1 MCKLCDAAERAAL
14 AEVDALVMLAEQDE
28 GLSVPHATRPLTAN
42 ERRARVNFANLDRI
56 ETVHV
61 AEIREV
67 LAGLSARIREEILR
81 AVFGSRQDAP
91 PEAVVAALAGLARAQ
106 PPAVAS
112 ALDGA
117 AAALSGTYSRAA
129 GAAAAEVAEEAGRQG
144 RRAPRPVEPEPSRYA
159 FAGSLASGALW
170 DRLTEQARRLLV
182 DPAALASGAPVGRK
196 AAAAALEAV
205 GEDGAVDNAR
215 QTLHT
220 VTADARNETAEQM
233 EPEEIWASEIL
244 DGATCQNCR
253 AVDGKEYATMAEAR
267 ADYPNGPYTR
277 CDGGARCRGTL
288 VFMFPIGQAPPPDAP
303 PWDPAED
310 APKRKGPRGRRAAPP
325 ATPAPTPA
333 PDAPEAPTAPVAPPP
348 ARKKGA
354 AQRFE
359 RIEQLPVLDEPRKLS
374 PLEEAALMNPEH
386 DPTHQSK
393 IYNNNCTNVATAY
406 EMRRRGYDVTA
417 APIAGGNGRYQR
429 EYITDWWNG
438 PDGKPLIN
446 KLHTSPQDAM
456 NRLNGEPDGARGYI
470 TVVWKGGGG
479 HVFNWEKQDGM
490 VHLIEGQ
497 NPSAPDA
504 SLHLARARPKM
515 ITTVRLDNA
524 TPRGDMHVEALQ
536 ARTPEYIRERE
547 QGLHLSSAQKKAAS
561 VPQFHM
567 ANGKI
572 QFTPAKFRKKG
583 NKWEPIPKAEQDA
596 ARAEWEAK
604 RDAHNAAATPVSQND
619 DAKERWEARMR
630 QLKEDQEKRRKARQ

>member
-267 ADYPNGPYTR
+267 ADYPNGPYVR

-310 APKRKGPRGRRAAPP
+310 APKRKGPRGRRAALP

-333 PDAPEAPTAPVAPPP
+333 PDAPEAPPAPVAPPP
-348 ARKKGA
+348 TRKKGA

-359 RIEQLPVLDEPRKLS
+359 RIEQLPTLAEPRKLS

-386 DPTHQSK
+386 DATGASK
-393 IYNNNCTNVATAY
+393 VYNNNCTNVATAY
-406 EMRRRGYDVTA
+406 ELRRRGYDVTA
-417 APIAGGNGRYQR
+417 APIPGGRGIPSS
-429 EYITDWWNG
+429 EYVAARWLD
-438 PDGKPLIN
+438 PDGKPLQM
-446 KLHTSPQDAM
+446 KPHAGPVDAH
-456 NRLNGEPDGARGYI
+456 NTIDSYPDGARGY
-470 TVVWKGGGG
+470 VEVQWKAGGA
-479 HVFNWEKQDGM
+479 HVYNWEKQDGV
-490 VHLIEGQ
+490 VHYVEGQ
-497 NPSAPDA
+497 NPRKPDA
-504 SLHLARARPKM
+504 SGHMARARKNG
-515 ITTVRLDNA
+515 IRTVRLDNA
-524 TPRGDMHVEALQ
+524 TLRGDAAAVAVQ
-536 ARTPEYIRERE
+536 NRTPEYLRERE
-547 QGLHLSSAQKKAAS
+547 RGLHLTAAQKKAAS
-561 VPQFHM
+561 APQILLRD
-567 ANGKI
+567 GKVV
-572 QFTPAKFRKKG
+572 FVPAKFKKNG
-583 NKWEPIPKAEQDA
+583 TKWEETTDLEKEREAE
-596 ARAEWEAK
+596 EWEKAWGK
-604 RDAHNAAATPVSQND
+604 TYR
-619 DAKERWEARMR
+619 ARY
-630 QLKEDQEKRRKARQ
+630 EKKT